1 MQPVK
6 RVFDLLVVEDNP
18 ADAHLLKLAFA
29 ECAVP
34 TRINVLEDSR
44 DAINYLY
51 GVGKYANVA
60 SPDLILLDFHMPTDG
75 GMALAQ
81 IKGDP
86 DLLTPVIVFTGSDD
100 PRQVAEIYRR
110 HANCCFRK
118 PSSLKGLFDVVC
130 EIASHWLNQATLPP
144 RKHSRGNGNIPAS
157 TKER

>member
-1 MQPVK
+1 MEREK
-6 RVFDLLVVEDNP
+6 RIFELLVVEDNP
-18 ADAHLLKLAFA
+18 ADAQLLRLAFA
-29 ECAVP
+29 ECDVA

-44 DAINYLY
+44 DAISYLY
-51 GVGKYANVA
+51 GVGKYADCA
-60 SPDLILLDFHMPTDG
+60 APDLILLDFHMPTNG

-100 PRQVAEIYRR
+100 PKQVEEIYRR

-118 PSSLKGLFDVVC
+118 PGTLKDLFGVAC

-144 RKHSRGNGNIPAS
+144 RKRGRGSYTAS
-157 TKER
+157 SL